1 MQQGQNKG
9 HCSSSPT
16 HWLLEWL
23 KWQVNKFRRSCTEKC
38 NFTWTPRCSNIERKI
53 RQVRTLDLVT
63 SIRMTSWAE
72 GIMTQG
78 ITVQWLNLSGPKL
91 AFKNSHSLFLFL
103 LLNKDYDLVG
113 VLLGPP
119 FLSGPETG
127 TVGVGRSG
135 ESSLW
140 ALPQLLPPLPA
151 FRPSAASLREYFWL
165 ETENLI

>member
-16 HWLLEWL
+16 HWLSEWL

-38 NFTWTPRCSNIERKI
+38 NFTWTPRCSSIERKI

-91 AFKNSHSLFLFL
+91 AFKNSHSLFFVSAVEQGLWF
-103 LLNKDYDLVG
+103 
-113 VLLGPP
+113 
-119 FLSGPETG
+119 
-127 TVGVGRSG
+127 GRSAPRPTFPLRARDRNRG
-135 ESSLW
+135 CGKKWRVFIVSL
-140 ALPQLLPPLPA
+140 APA
-151 FRPSAASLREYFWL
+151 APS
-165 ETENLI
+165 TPCI